1 MTSVALRNPTAV
13 SCCSGDRKTTDATS
27 AAWNSPSENWL
38 TSRIAN
44 SLRKSGLERA
54 PRMRS
59 SVPGPVFTEPS
70 GYPSRAASFGRQAS
84 EDWAS
89 KNRVQSWSSAWPL
102 PRMKL
107 STMSCA
113 AGSENCTGGD
123 FMK

>member
-1 MTSVALRNPTAV
+1 MMISVAWRNPTAV
-13 SCCSGDRKTTDATS
+13 SCCSGAKTTDATS
-27 AAWNSPSENWL
+27 DAWKSPSENWL
-38 TSRIAN
+38 TSRIPT
-44 SLRKSGLERA
+44 SFLKSRLDRA

-59 SVPGPVFTEPS
+59 RVPGPVATEPS
-70 GYPSRAASFGRQAS
+70 GYPSRVMSFGVYAS
-84 EDWAS
+84 ADWTS